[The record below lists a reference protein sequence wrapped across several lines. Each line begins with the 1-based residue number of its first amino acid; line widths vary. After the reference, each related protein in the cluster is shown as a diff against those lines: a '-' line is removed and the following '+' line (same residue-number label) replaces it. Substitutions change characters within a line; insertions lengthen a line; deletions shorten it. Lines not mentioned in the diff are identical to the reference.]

1 MQQVKQQ
8 PKIDLKQTTAVKCEC
23 GNEYFTEVISLRKVS
38 KLLIG
43 ASDDQLVNVPGL
55 KCTKCDK
62 ILDLEK
68 V

>member
-1 MQQVKQQ
+1 MNNMNQ
-8 PKIDLKQTTAVKCEC
+8 PKIDMDQTTPVTCEC
-23 GNEYFTEVISLRKVS
+23 GNEYFIEVISLRKIS

-43 ASDDQLVNVPGL
+43 APDDQLVNVPGL

-62 ILDLEK
+62 ILNIEK